1 MAKVGAVNVISD
13 VNARF
18 PGLTAKIKGFI
29 EKAERE
35 FSGKPEPQKSF
46 LWEHTTHVASIC
58 HGLARAEG
66 RDPVI
71 PAVAALFHDAGKFAG
86 GGYHEGHRTE
96 EEEAAKI
103 AERILRDSGMTA
115 KDRQRVTA
123 GLRRLY
129 HPGARKNFIADA
141 VHDADFLSK
150 FGALGIANFF
160 IKSTL
165 RGKTLRD
172 AIMNQLSK
180 ELTYAV
186 CLPFNMRT
194 LAGRRLAGKKAKD
207 TMTFF
212 RSLLGELKQAGI
224 ADFTIKKLQIK
235 GRAFAAELDPRAKP
249 GALTR
254 EVNTRLSAAEADPQT
269 KPGAPAAAPSAVAT
283 TSPPRRS
290 VGIRLAVPRF
300 CGVCGGRWKIS
311 IKTEPGIK
319 CEKLEAGIVCARC
332 GAASSFSFCLPEI
345 RGMQ

>member
-1 MAKVGAVNVISD
+1 MAKDEAMNVISD

-71 PAVAALFHDAGKFAG
+71 PAVAALFHDAGKFAS
-86 GGYHEGHRTE
+86 GGYHEGDRTE

-103 AERILRDSGMTA
+103 AERILRDSGMAT

-123 GLRRLY
+123 GLRGLY

-180 ELTYAV
+180 ELTYAA

-235 GRAFAAELDPRAKP
+235 GRAFAAEVDPRAKP
-249 GALTR
+249 G
-254 EVNTRLSAAEADPQT
+254 
-269 KPGAPAAAPSAVAT
+269 APSAVAT
-283 TSPPRRS
+283 TSAPRRS

-311 IKTEPGIK
+311 IATEPGIK
-319 CEKLEAGIVCARC
+319 CEKLEAGLVCACC
-332 GAASSFSFCLPEI
+332 GGSSSFSFCLPEI
-345 RGMQ
+345 QGRK